1 MCIGV
6 QALEDELIEGE
17 DSLTITTTSNNT
29 FDRVSGSSTVVT
41 ITDND
46 GKSVYIAVVIFFY
59 LKAHFYDDPKSLIIS

>member
-41 ITDND
+41 IMDND
-46 GKSVYIAVVIFFY
+46 GKSVYIAVVIFF
-59 LKAHFYDDPKSLIIS
+59 LSQGTLL